1 MTKKIEQ
8 ITFPP
13 KEGRDIVIGLSGGVD
28 SATLAHLAQKHYG
41 SISALYVDHG
51 QTNSK
56 KMEESAISISN
67 KNSFTLDI
75 YRIKPSSENANETEL
90 RELRFE
96 IYKKKVLN
104 NGNVL
109 LLGHHSNDRL
119 ETFFINLLRGTRLN
133 GLRSI
138 PYQNEN
144 LYRPLIDI
152 TKEEIIGYALKNNLL
167 FQEDPTNKEEKI
179 TRNWLRNII
188 LPNLSERANRDLT
201 HTVEIISKEIAE
213 LKEEKS
219 STDQYIK
226 FIDGYLEIPT
236 GLVLKGG
243 AKERNLAINF
253 LENVKEEGIEEK
265 NLENLFL
272 TINTGKEADIFG
284 NWKAS
289 KSNGLVVLINSEL
302 WPNKIFFDTTLDVV
316 NWNSFYFKNNPGTL
330 TFNGWNFIG
339 DKNKINGKI
348 HIRRM
353 KEGDIIETEVGR
365 QKVSELLRSSGYSN
379 SMRSIWPI
387 FTDEEKILWIP
398 GVRTSTSVYAKVSNG
413 DLQTISGEFRYIRN
427 VE

>member
-13 KEGRDIVIGLSGGVD
+13 KEGRDIVIGISGGVD

-41 SISALYVDHG
+41 SISGLYVDHG
-51 QTNSK
+51 QTNSN

-75 YRIKPSSENANETEL
+75 HRIKPSSENANETEL

-96 IYKKKVLN
+96 IYKKKVLD

-152 TKEEIIGYALKNNLL
+152 TKEEIIRYALKNNLP
-167 FQEDPTNKEEKI
+167 FQEDPINKEEKI

-188 LPNLSERANRDLT
+188 LPSLSERANRDLT

-213 LKEEKS
+213 LKEKKS

-226 FIDGYLEIPT
+226 FIDGYIEIPI
-236 GLVLKGG
+236 GLFSKGG

-253 LENVKEEGIEEK
+253 LEKVKEEGIEEK

-272 TINTGKEADIFG
+272 TINTGKEVDIFG

-289 KSNGLVVLINSEL
+289 KSNGLLVLINSES

-353 KEGDIIETEVGR
+353 TEGDIIETEVGR

-387 FTDEEKILWIP
+387 FTDEEKVLWIP

-413 DLQTISGEFRYIRN
+413 DLQTISGEFRYIGM
-427 VE
+427 